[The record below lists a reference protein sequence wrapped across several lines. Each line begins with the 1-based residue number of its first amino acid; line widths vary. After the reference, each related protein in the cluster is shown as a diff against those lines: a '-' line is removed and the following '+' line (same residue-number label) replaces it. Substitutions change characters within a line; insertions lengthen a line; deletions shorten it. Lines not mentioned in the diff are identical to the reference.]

1 MLLKDKVVLITGS
14 TRGIGLA
21 IAKKAAAEG
30 ASIIVSGRN
39 QENATTIATEIAD
52 EFNIKTLGIACNV
65 SDVESCQNLVAKS
78 IEEFSKIDIL
88 VNNAGITKDNLLLRM
103 KNDEWEDVINT
114 NLNSIFYM
122 TKAVSRPMIKSKQGK
137 VINISSIVGITG
149 NSGQTNYAAT
159 KAGMI
164 GFTKSIAKELG
175 GKGITCNAIA
185 PGFIETDMIETLPK
199 EYISNIIA
207 NIPLKRLGNTEDVSD
222 LVIFLASDKANYI
235 TGQTLSVDGGM
246 NM

>member
-1 MLLKDKVVLITGS
+1 M
-14 TRGIGLA
+14 
-21 IAKKAAAEG
+21 
-30 ASIIVSGRN
+30 
-39 QENATTIATEIAD
+39 
-52 EFNIKTLGIACNV
+52 
-65 SDVESCQNLVAKS
+65 
-78 IEEFSKIDIL
+78 
-88 VNNAGITKDNLLLRM
+88 KDN
-103 KNDEWEDVINT
+103 EWEDVINT

-122 TKAVSRPMIKSKQGK
+122 TKAVSRPMIKNKKGK

-164 GFTKSIAKELG
+164 GFTKSVAKELG

-199 EYISNIIA
+199 EYISNIISK
-207 NIPLKRLGNTEDVSD
+207 IPLKRLGNTEDVSD
-222 LVIFLASDKANYI
+222 LVIFLASDKSNYI
-235 TGQTLSVDGGM
+235 TGQILSVDGGM

>member
-1 MLLKDKVVLITGS
+1 MLLKEKVILITGS

-21 IAKKAAAEG
+21 IAKKAAREG
-30 ASIIVSGRN
+30 AHIIVSGRN
-39 QENATTIATEIAD
+39 QENSEKVASELAE
-52 EFNIKTLGIACNV
+52 EFNINALGVACNV
-65 SDVESCQNLVAKS
+65 SDVESCQNLVSKA
-78 IEEFSKIDIL
+78 IEKFSKIDIL

-103 KNDEWEDVINT
+103 KDNEWEDVINT

-122 TKAVSRPMIKSKQGK
+122 TKAVSRPMIKNKKGK

-164 GFTKSIAKELG
+164 GFTKSVAKELG

-199 EYISNIIA
+199 EYISNIISK
-207 NIPLKRLGNTEDVSD
+207 IPLKRLGNTEDVSD
-222 LVIFLASDKANYI
+222 LVIFLASDKSNYI
-235 TGQTLSVDGGM
+235 TGQILSVDGGM

>member
-1 MLLKDKVVLITGS
+1 MLLKEKVVLITGS

-30 ASIIVSGRN
+30 ATIIISGRS
-39 QENATTIATEIAD
+39 QENADKIATEIAT
-52 EFNIKTLGIACNV
+52 EFNITTLGIACNV
-65 SDVESCQNLVAKS
+65 SDVESCQNLVQKT
-78 IEEFSKIDIL
+78 IETFSKIDIL

-103 KNDEWEDVINT
+103 KNNEWEDVINT

-122 TKAVSRPMIKSKQGK
+122 TKAVSRPMIKSKKGK

-164 GFTKSIAKELG
+164 GFTKSVAKELG

-207 NIPLKRLGNTEDVSD
+207 NIPLRRLGNTEDVSD